1 MMQKPKIGEPVLRR
15 EDQRL
20 ITGAGAYSDDFNLPG
35 QAYGY
40 VVRSPHPHARIT
52 SMNVSRAAVAPDVVA
67 ILTAKEMQADGLNP
81 APHRPRLTDAP
92 DVVMTALPGGEAVL
106 TPYLPLPLEKVR
118 YVGEG
123 IVFVIA
129 ETLDAARNAGE
140 LIDVAY
146 ELLPANTLT
155 ADAEAAE
162 NIWANAP
169 GNLCVDAEVGD
180 VAATQAAFASAAHI
194 ITLDTWLQRVTGLPL
209 EPRAAVAKYDS
220 RTQRY
225 TLYAGSGG
233 TNRQKGELARILN
246 VEESVIRVVARD
258 IGGNFGTRN
267 AIYPEFAL
275 CAWAARRTGRPVKW
289 TCERTEA
296 FATDYQGRDMTAK
309 AELALDS
316 HGKILAFR
324 SINTGNIGAHT
335 VSLVS
340 LIKSAGIMTS
350 IYDVPAAHVRAR
362 AVLTN
367 TVPTN
372 SYRGAGRPEAIFV
385 IERLLDIAARR
396 TGLDR
401 IDIRHRN
408 LIDSSGAFYANPLT
422 LTYDGGNY
430 RGCFDKALDMG
441 KAAGF
446 EKRRKKAAKTGRL
459 RGIGFANY
467 IEITTGVM
475 RERTEI
481 TVHPDGH
488 VDYTV
493 GTLSSGQGH
502 ETSFAQLLTDWLGV
516 PLESINFIQ
525 GDTDRV
531 EFGGGTQSGRSMRII
546 GIVVA
551 KATDDILARA
561 RRIAAHVFEQ
571 PAESLRFEDGRFFSA
586 GNSNGLDLF
595 DLARAAIA
603 KNDLPDD
610 LRGPLTGICDDTIKE
625 AGYPYGAHVCEV
637 EVDPDTGEYEII
649 RYSAVDDVGTCVN
662 PMIMHGQTHGAITQ
676 GLGQAMSELC
686 AYEPAGQLIAGS
698 FMDYAIPR
706 ADNVPSF
713 DVHISEFPSPTN
725 RLGVRSGGEGGT
737 VPSPAALIN
746 ALCDALKDYGVE
758 HIEMPATAF
767 RVWQAIQDSRS
778 KSQTQHKGSMK

>member
-1 MMQKPKIGEPVLRR
+1 MSQHPKIGDPVLRV

-20 ITGAGAYSDDFNLPG
+20 ITGAGEYSGDFNLPG

-40 VVRSPHPHARIT
+40 VVRSPHPHARIISIDT
-52 SMNVSRAAVAPDVVA
+52 SRASASPGVLAV
-67 ILTAKEMQADGLNP
+67 LTAKDIQADGLKP

-92 DVVMTALPGGEAVL
+92 DVVMTALPGGDAIL
-106 TPYLPLPLEKVR
+106 TPYLPLPVEKVR

-123 IVFVIA
+123 VAFVIA
-129 ETLDAARNAGE
+129 DTLDDARNAGE
-140 LIDVAY
+140 SVEVSY

-155 ADAEAAE
+155 HSAETSE
-162 NIWANAP
+162 NIWANAS

-180 VAATQAAFASAAHI
+180 AAATQAAFAKARHVI
-194 ITLDTWLQRVTGLPL
+194 KLDTWLQRVTGLPL
-209 EPRAAVAKYDS
+209 EPRAAVAEYDP

-246 VEESVIRVVARD
+246 VDEKSIRVVAHD

-289 TCERTEA
+289 TCERSEA
-296 FATDYQGRDMTAK
+296 FATDYQGRDMTAE
-309 AELALDS
+309 AELALNGD
-316 HGKILAFR
+316 GKILAFR
-324 SINTGNIGAHT
+324 SVNTGNIGAHT

-350 IYDVPAAHVRAR
+350 IYNVPAAHVRAR

-396 TGLDR
+396 TGIDR
-401 IDIRHRN
+401 IDLRRRN

-430 RGCFDKALDMG
+430 SACFDKALAMG
-441 KAAGF
+441 KAESF
-446 EKRRKKAAKTGRL
+446 EKRRRKAAKKGRL

-481 TVHPDGH
+481 TVHPEGH
-488 VDYTV
+488 VDYVV

-502 ETSFAQLLTDWLGV
+502 ETSFPQLLTDWLGV
-516 PLESINFIQ
+516 PLDSIRFIQ

-546 GIVVA
+546 GIVVT

-561 RRIAAHVFEQ
+561 RQIAAHVFEQ
-571 PAESLRFEDGRFFSA
+571 PADSLRFEQGRFFAA
-586 GNSNGLDLF
+586 GDSKGLDIF
-595 DLARAAIA
+595 EIARAAVA

-610 LRGPLTGICDDTIKE
+610 LRGPLKGICDETIKE

-637 EVDPDTGEYEII
+637 EVDPDTGEYQII

-686 AYEPAGQLIAGS
+686 AYEPEGQLIAGS

-706 ADNVPSF
+706 ADNVPSY

-737 VPSPAALIN
+737 VPSPAVLIN
-746 ALCDALKDYGVE
+746 ALCDALKDFGVE
-758 HIEMPATAF
+758 HIEMPATSF
-767 RVWQAIQDSRS
+767 RVWQAIQAS
-778 KSQTQHKGSMK
+778 KSNLPSKQKGK